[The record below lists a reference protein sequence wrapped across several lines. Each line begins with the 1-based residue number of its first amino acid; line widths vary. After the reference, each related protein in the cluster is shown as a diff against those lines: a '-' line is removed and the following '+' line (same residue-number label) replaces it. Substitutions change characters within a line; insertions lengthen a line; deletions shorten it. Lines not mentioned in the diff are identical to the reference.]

1 MNRRTRG
8 AACFASSQA
17 SVILLSIFKDCVAKI
32 RDRYWNLY
40 DGFLVLQYRGI
51 LDDDGGTGTGTT
63 LKYKSPKITNK

>member
-1 MNRRTRG
+1 MNSRTRA

-40 DGFLVLQYRGI
+40 DGFLVWRYRGT
-51 LDDDGGTGTGTT
+51 LDADGGAGKGTT